1 MFTFLRR
8 IRRSLLS
15 DNKYRKYLSYAIGE
29 IILVVFGILIA
40 LQVNNCN
47 NERIDQENIKG
58 FAKSLIKD
66 IEGDIIEINTRQNQV
81 NKINRRID
89 SLIYVVNSRKTYDDL
104 NIDLLCLS
112 WNLYYMPHKW
122 NRSSLDQMK
131 NSAALKHIKSDSLL
145 KTIGKYDALTIHLDE
160 DYKGDQS
167 RIEMIEPYIHKIVNY
182 NYSNI
187 RTIRKDLFFV
197 ISIPENDDFQFFNH
211 KDYLKAKEENLQ
223 VLSRNKSDYDQLI
236 SKLVSLQ
243 FQYGVRNYEL
253 DRLKV
258 KAELLI
264 QMLKKEY
271 SIGNPLETKLDNLQT
286 DSTEVKKIKTA
297 LIDMWDAIEKEDIER
312 YASYIHPDFTQFGE
326 TDSVLRIG
334 KSAEIEGINSWV
346 ENSSDIHTEM
356 LEPRITVK
364 GNTAWI
370 VYYWSDRGIS
380 EGKTFTSRGKSTR
393 IFVKEDGKWLCIHG
407 HYTLLS

>member
-1 MFTFLRR
+1 
-8 IRRSLLS
+8 
-15 DNKYRKYLSYAIGE
+15 
-29 IILVVFGILIA
+29 
-40 LQVNNCN
+40 
-47 NERIDQENIKG
+47 
-58 FAKSLIKD
+58 
-66 IEGDIIEINTRQNQV
+66 
-81 NKINRRID
+81 
-89 SLIYVVNSRKTYDDL
+89 
-104 NIDLLCLS
+104 
-112 WNLYYMPHKW
+112 MPHKW

-167 RIEMIEPYIHKIVNY
+167 RIEMIEPYIHNIVNY

-211 KDYLKAKEENLQ
+211 KDYLKAKKENLQ

-243 FQYGVRNYEL
+243 FQYGVRNFEL

-264 QMLKKEY
+264 KMLKKEY

-334 KSAEIEGINSWV
+334 KSAEIEGISSWV